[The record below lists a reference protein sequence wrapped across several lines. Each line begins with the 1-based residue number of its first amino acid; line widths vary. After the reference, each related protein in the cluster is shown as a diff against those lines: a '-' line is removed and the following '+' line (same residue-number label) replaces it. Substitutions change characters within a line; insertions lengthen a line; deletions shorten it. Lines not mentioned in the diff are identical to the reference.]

1 MAILLSTSFIL
12 FAVIGRMIV
21 QFYYTRDHG
30 LRFLKASSPLADIFA
45 TTSFVISFVVSIVLI
60 WLETTGIFVL
70 DIILPN
76 YIRYFA
82 AAISAIGIGIV
93 LLAQIQM
100 GRSWRIGVDHEEKTS
115 LIQTG
120 LYKYSRNPI
129 YLGIFLYWIGMV
141 LIFASMSM
149 LFCGLICCIS
159 IDYIVRK
166 IEEPYLVKTHGVDYN
181 NYMKTTHRY
190 LGNTFFQS

>member
-12 FAVIGRMIV
+12 FGVIGRMLI
-21 QFYYTRDHG
+21 QYYYTRDHG
-30 LRFLKASSPLADIFA
+30 LRFLKASSPLADIIASSGFVAAFA
-45 TTSFVISFVVSIVLI
+45 ISIVLI
-60 WLETTGIFVL
+60 WLETTGVFVL
-70 DIILPN
+70 DTILPD

-100 GRSWRIGVDHEEKTS
+100 GRSWRIGVDHGEKTS
-115 LIQTG
+115 LIKTG

-141 LIFASMSM
+141 VIFASMSM
-149 LFCGLICCIS
+149 LLCGLICGFS

-166 IEEPYLVKTHGVDYN
+166 IEEPYLVKTHGVDYEH
-181 NYMKTTHRY
+181 YMKTTHRY
-190 LGNTFFQS
+190 LGKIDTH

>member
-12 FAVIGRMIV
+12 FGVIGRMLI
-21 QFYYTRDHG
+21 QYYYTRDHG
-30 LRFLKASSPLADIFA
+30 LRFLKASSPLADTIATSGFVAAFA
-45 TTSFVISFVVSIVLI
+45 VSLVLI
-60 WLETTGIFVL
+60 WLETTGVFVL
-70 DIILPN
+70 DIILPY

-82 AAISAIGIGIV
+82 AAISAVGIGIV

-100 GRSWRIGVDHEEKTS
+100 GRSWRIGVDHGEKTS
-115 LIQTG
+115 LIKTG

-141 LIFASMSM
+141 VIFASMSM
-149 LFCGLICCIS
+149 LLCGLICGFS

-166 IEEPYLVKTHGVDYN
+166 IEEPYLVRTHGVDYER
-181 NYMKTTHRY
+181 YMKTTNRY
-190 LGNTFFQS
+190 VGKIDTH

>member
-1 MAILLSTSFIL
+1 MLI
-12 FAVIGRMIV
+12 
-21 QFYYTRDHG
+21 QYYYTRDHG
-30 LRFLKASSPLADIFA
+30 LRLLKASSPLADILA
-45 TTSFVISFVVSIVLI
+45 TTGFVVAFAVSTLLI
-60 WLETTGIFVL
+60 WLETIGVFVL
-70 DIILPN
+70 NVILPY
-76 YIRYFA
+76 YIRYLA
-82 AAISAIGIGIV
+82 AVISAIGIGIV

-100 GRSWRIGVDHEEKTS
+100 GRSWRIGVDHGEKTS
-115 LIQTG
+115 LIKTG

-149 LFCGLICCIS
+149 LICGLICCIS

-166 IEEPYLVKTHGVDYN
+166 IEEPYLVKSHGVDYN

-190 LGNTFFQS
+190 LGNTFFQRQ